1 MENELQP
8 TEEVIPPVDLTGLET
23 KLTELVE
30 VMEKEQEIKLEEK
43 ALEEEQ
49 ALLEEQQAVKDEELA
64 KENETTFQTMQTNL
78 QTSSDTQTLILEEM
92 QTMNANFIVLHDK
105 TDQQNDLIIE
115 SSFTITL
122 AIVIVVSI
130 KVFIDQISKW

>member
-1 MENELQP
+1 MENEQQP
-8 TEEVIPPVDLTGLET
+8 TEELIPPVDLTGLET
-23 KLTELVE
+23 KLNELVE
-30 VMEKEQEIKLEEK
+30 VMETEQELKAEEK

-49 ALLEEQQAVKDEELA
+49 ALQEEEQAKKDEELA

-92 QTMNANFIVLHDK
+92 KTMNTNMILLHEK

>member
-1 MENELQP
+1 MENENSELVEQ
-8 TEEVIPPVDLTGLET
+8 TLPPDFTNLEQS
-23 KLTELVE
+23 LTELVE
-30 VMEKEQEIKLEEK
+30 VIQQEHELKIEEK

-49 ALLEEQQAVKDEELA
+49 ALLEQEQAIKDEEIA
-64 KENETTFQTMQTNL
+64 TENETTL
-78 QTSSDTQTLILEEM
+78 QTIQTTMETTSDTQTLILEEM
-92 QTMNANFIVLHDK
+92 KTMNTNMVVLHEK
-105 TDQQNDLIIE
+105 TAEQNDLIVE